1 MNPWQAK
8 IALIFL
14 TSILTSTAAA
24 WELLHAA
31 LLMLQTENDRQRKQ
45 RMSTIVLDTPATK
58 ISTISHVIK
67 RRKPERKPRRCWIR
81 PGRTSQWWDNF
92 ANGFVFDEE
101 WRENFRISKPGFT
114 KLCNL
119 LKPLIERKVTNMRTP
134 ISVEKQL
141 AITLYYLS
149 DEGRYRKVANA
160 FGISRSSVSL
170 IIRRVCYVLTHDLGP
185 NYIKLPQSEEEVKTL
200 SSKFHV
206 KHGFPQCLGA
216 IDGTHIFIK
225 RPGDSPTDYLNRKNR
240 YMLNVQAVCDYRYC
254 FTDVVV
260 KWPGSVHDARMFSN
274 SKINHLFRQNE
285 NFKCLK
291 QIVDDEDPV
300 PVCILG
306 DPAYPL
312 LPFLMK
318 DFPGGGNT
326 VQQQY
331 FGWHLSSA
339 RMVIECAFGRLN

>member
-1 MNPWQAK
+1 M
-8 IALIFL
+8 
-14 TSILTSTAAA
+14 
-24 WELLHAA
+24 
-31 LLMLQTENDRQRKQ
+31 
-45 RMSTIVLDTPATK
+45 
-58 ISTISHVIK
+58 
-67 RRKPERKPRRCWIR
+67 
-81 PGRTSQWWDNF
+81 
-92 ANGFVFDEE
+92 
-101 WRENFRISKPGFT
+101 SKPGFT

-119 LKPLIERKVTNMRTP
+119 LKPFIERKVTNMRTP

-170 IIRRVCYVLTHDLGP
+170 IIRRVCYVRTHDLGP
-185 NYIKLPQSEEEVKTL
+185 NLYIKLPQSEEEVKTL
-200 SSKFHV
+200 SSKFYV

-240 YMLNVQAVCDYRYC
+240 YSLNVQAVCDYRYC

-285 NFKCLK
+285 NFKCLE

-300 PVCILG
+300 PVCILD

-331 FGWHLSSA
+331 FGWRLSSA
-339 RMVIECAFGRLN
+339 RMVIECAFGRLKARFGILRREMDINIADLPYVIYACFVLHNYCELEREPLTDEDIARAVEYEREFQPPIVDNRYSLGNNDEAGGQKVRSIFVKYFD